1 MGSNQLSAAC
11 VRELERR
18 VRSVFE
24 ANRGLPDDVYEAPY
38 IGGEYRPRAPREQ
51 HSELMRQ
58 ASKALCAQF
67 WFDRTAPGW
76 AKALGLP
83 LRLEACEMMLKD
95 ADPRLKALGLYGL
108 LLRSAGWEYA
118 TFPQFDATY
127 MQRYA
132 DNGGSV

>member
-1 MGSNQLSAAC
+1 MSSSRLSAAC
-11 VRELERR
+11 VRKLERR

-24 ANRGLPDDVYEAPY
+24 ARRGLPDDVYEAPY

-51 HSELMRQ
+51 HADLIYK

-76 AKALGLP
+76 AKAHGLP
-83 LRLEACEMMLKD
+83 IRMEACEEMLKD

-108 LLRSAGWEYA
+108 ALRLDGWNYS
-118 TFPQFDATY
+118 TFEPFDDAYVQQFA
-127 MQRYA
+127 
-132 DNGGSV
+132 NIGCPV